1 MDDRTSTKAISESV
15 LANKDLLPTKQ
26 TWNWYNIFAFWMSDV
41 HSAGGYIFAGTLFS
55 LGLAGWQVFVSL
67 IVGIVIIQGLAN
79 IIGVPSQKLAVPFP
93 VISRMTYGVF
103 GANIPAL
110 IRGGIAVVWYG
121 IQTYLASAALMI
133 VVLYEWPDLVSLTE
147 DSILGLSTLGWY
159 CFAAMWFLQTA
170 LFLCNMEAI
179 RRFMDWAGPIVYIA
193 MLVLMVLIVREAA
206 WENISFSL
214 TEKEMSASETIW
226 TMIVGAALVVSY
238 FCGPTLNF
246 GDFSRYAKSPSQMK
260 RGNFWGLPVNFV
272 FFSLIAVVT
281 ISGTPVV
288 FGELIVDPIEVMGRL
303 DNKTAVL
310 ILGLTMLVATV
321 GVNIVANFVSAAFDI
336 SNIFPKYISWRTGGL
351 IASVLSVALLPWNL
365 FSSPEVIH
373 VTVDVLAALIG
384 PVYGILIIDYYYIKR
399 RHVNVH
405 DLYSTSREGTYWYRH
420 GVNWK
425 AVAAL
430 IPAGIASVAAMMLD
444 SGSGIG
450 NFTFFI
456 GAFIAA
462 GVYRW
467 IANGDI
473 IRD

>member
-1 MDDRTSTKAISESV
+1 MDDRTSTQAITESV
-15 LANKDLLPTKQ
+15 LANKDLLPSKQ

-133 VVLYEWPDLVSLTE
+133 VVLYEWPDLVSLTH
-147 DSILGLSTLGWY
+147 DNILGLSTFGWY
-159 CFAAMWFLQTA
+159 CFAAMWVLQTA

-214 TEKEMSASETIW
+214 TEKEMGVSETIW

-288 FGELIVDPIEVMGRL
+288 FGELIVDPIEVMGKL
-303 DNKTAVL
+303 DHKTAVL
-310 ILGLTMLVATV
+310 ILGLTMLIATV

-351 IASVLSVALLPWNL
+351 VASVLSVALLPWNL

-399 RHVNVH
+399 RHVVVH
-405 DLYSTSREGTYWYRH
+405 DLYSTSREGSYWFRH

-467 IANGDI
+467 IANSDI

>member
-1 MDDRTSTKAISESV
+1 
-15 LANKDLLPTKQ
+15 
-26 TWNWYNIFAFWMSDV
+26 
-41 HSAGGYIFAGTLFS
+41 
-55 LGLAGWQVFVSL
+55 
-67 IVGIVIIQGLAN
+67 
-79 IIGVPSQKLAVPFP
+79 
-93 VISRMTYGVF
+93 
-103 GANIPAL
+103 
-110 IRGGIAVVWYG
+110 
-121 IQTYLASAALMI
+121 
-133 VVLYEWPDLVSLTE
+133 
-147 DSILGLSTLGWY
+147 
-159 CFAAMWFLQTA
+159 
-170 LFLCNMEAI
+170 
-179 RRFMDWAGPIVYIA
+179 MDWAGPIAYIA

-214 TEKEMSASETIW
+214 TEKEMGVSETIW

-288 FGELIVDPIEVMGRL
+288 FGELIVDPIEVMGKL

-310 ILGLTMLVATV
+310 ILGLTMLIATV

-351 IASVLSVALLPWNL
+351 VASVLSVALLPWNL

-399 RHVNVH
+399 RHVVVH
-405 DLYSTSREGTYWYRH
+405 DLYSTSREGSYWYRH

-467 IANGDI
+467 IANSDI

>member
-1 MDDRTSTKAISESV
+1 MDDRTSTQALSESV
-15 LANKDLLPTKQ
+15 LANKDLLPSKQ

-133 VVLYEWPDLVSLTE
+133 VVLYEWPDLVSLTH
-147 DSILGLSTLGWY
+147 DNILALSTLGWY
-159 CFAAMWFLQTA
+159 CFAAMWVLQTA

-214 TEKEMSASETIW
+214 TEKEMTASETIW

-288 FGELIVDPIEVMGRL
+288 FGELIVDPIEVMGKL

-310 ILGLTMLVATV
+310 ILGLTMLIATV

-351 IASVLSVALLPWNL
+351 VASVLSVALLPWNL

-399 RHVNVH
+399 RHVVVH
-405 DLYSTSREGTYWYRH
+405 DLYSTSREGSYWYRH

-456 GAFIAA
+456 GAFMAA

-467 IANGDI
+467 IAHSDI

>member
-456 GAFIAA
+456 GAFMAA

-467 IANGDI
+467 IANSDI

>member
-1 MDDRTSTKAISESV
+1 MDDRTSTQAITESV
-15 LANKDLLPTKQ
+15 LANKDLLPSKQ

-133 VVLYEWPDLVSLTE
+133 VVLYEWPDLVSFTH
-147 DSILGLSTLGWY
+147 DNILGLSTLGWY
-159 CFAAMWFLQTA
+159 CFAVMWVLQTA

-214 TEKEMSASETIW
+214 TEKEMGVSETIW

-288 FGELIVDPIEVMGRL
+288 FGELIVDPIEVMGKL

-310 ILGLTMLVATV
+310 ILGLTMLIATV

-351 IASVLSVALLPWNL
+351 VASVLSVALLPWNL

-399 RHVNVH
+399 RHVVVH
-405 DLYSTSREGTYWYRH
+405 DLYSTSREGSYWYRH

-467 IANGDI
+467 IANSDI

>member
-1 MDDRTSTKAISESV
+1 M
-15 LANKDLLPTKQ
+15 
-26 TWNWYNIFAFWMSDV
+26 
-41 HSAGGYIFAGTLFS
+41 
-55 LGLAGWQVFVSL
+55 
-67 IVGIVIIQGLAN
+67 
-79 IIGVPSQKLAVPFP
+79 
-93 VISRMTYGVF
+93 
-103 GANIPAL
+103 
-110 IRGGIAVVWYG
+110 
-121 IQTYLASAALMI
+121 
-133 VVLYEWPDLVSLTE
+133 LYEWPDLVSLTH
-147 DSILGLSTLGWY
+147 DNILGLSTLGWY
-159 CFAAMWFLQTA
+159 CFAAMWVLQTA

-214 TEKEMSASETIW
+214 TEKEMGVSETIW

-238 FCGPTLNF
+238 FCGPTL
-246 GDFSRYAKSPSQMK
+246 
-260 RGNFWGLPVNFV
+260 NFV

-288 FGELIVDPIEVMGRL
+288 FGELIVDPIEVMGKL

-310 ILGLTMLVATV
+310 ILGLTMLIATV

-351 IASVLSVALLPWNL
+351 VASVLSVALLPWNL

-399 RHVNVH
+399 RHVGVH
-405 DLYSTSREGTYWYRH
+405 DLYSTSREGSYWYRH

-467 IANGDI
+467 IANSDI

>member
-1 MDDRTSTKAISESV
+1 MDDRTSTQAITESV
-15 LANKDLLPTKQ
+15 LANKDLLPSKQ

-41 HSAGGYIFAGTLFS
+41 HSAGGYIFAGMLFS

-133 VVLYEWPDLVSLTE
+133 VVLYEWPDLVSFTH
-147 DSILGLSTLGWY
+147 DNILGLSTLGWY
-159 CFAAMWFLQTA
+159 CFAAMWVLQTA

-214 TEKEMSASETIW
+214 TEKEMGVSETIW

-288 FGELIVDPIEVMGRL
+288 FGELIVDPIEVMGKL

-310 ILGLTMLVATV
+310 ILGLTMLIATV

-351 IASVLSVALLPWNL
+351 VASVLSVALLPWNL

-399 RHVNVH
+399 RHVVVH
-405 DLYSTSREGTYWYRH
+405 DLYSTSREGSYWYRH

-467 IANGDI
+467 IANSDI

>member
-1 MDDRTSTKAISESV
+1 
-15 LANKDLLPTKQ
+15 
-26 TWNWYNIFAFWMSDV
+26 MSDV

-133 VVLYEWPDLVSLTE
+133 VVLYEWPDLVSFTH
-147 DSILGLSTLGWY
+147 DNILGLSTLGWY
-159 CFAAMWFLQTA
+159 CFAAMWVLQTA

-214 TEKEMSASETIW
+214 TEKEMGVSETIW

-288 FGELIVDPIEVMGRL
+288 FGELIVDPIEVMGKL

-310 ILGLTMLVATV
+310 ILGLTMLIATV

-351 IASVLSVALLPWNL
+351 VASVLSVALLPWNL

-399 RHVNVH
+399 RHVVVH
-405 DLYSTSREGTYWYRH
+405 DLYSTSREGSYWYRH

-467 IANGDI
+467 IANSDI

>member
-1 MDDRTSTKAISESV
+1 
-15 LANKDLLPTKQ
+15 
-26 TWNWYNIFAFWMSDV
+26 
-41 HSAGGYIFAGTLFS
+41 
-55 LGLAGWQVFVSL
+55 
-67 IVGIVIIQGLAN
+67 
-79 IIGVPSQKLAVPFP
+79 
-93 VISRMTYGVF
+93 
-103 GANIPAL
+103 
-110 IRGGIAVVWYG
+110 
-121 IQTYLASAALMI
+121 
-133 VVLYEWPDLVSLTE
+133 
-147 DSILGLSTLGWY
+147 
-159 CFAAMWFLQTA
+159 MWVLQTA

-214 TEKEMSASETIW
+214 TEKEMCVSETIW

-288 FGELIVDPIEVMGRL
+288 FGELIVDPIEVMGKL

-310 ILGLTMLVATV
+310 ILGLTMLIATV

-336 SNIFPKYISWRTGGL
+336 SNISPKYISWRTGGL
-351 IASVLSVALLPWNL
+351 VASVLSVALLPWNL

-399 RHVNVH
+399 RHVVVH
-405 DLYSTSREGTYWYRH
+405 DLYSTSREGSYWYRH

-430 IPAGIASVAAMMLD
+430 IPAG
-444 SGSGIG
+444 
-450 NFTFFI
+450 
-456 GAFIAA
+456 
-462 GVYRW
+462 VYRW
-467 IANGDI
+467 IANSDI

>member
-1 MDDRTSTKAISESV
+1 
-15 LANKDLLPTKQ
+15 
-26 TWNWYNIFAFWMSDV
+26 
-41 HSAGGYIFAGTLFS
+41 
-55 LGLAGWQVFVSL
+55 
-67 IVGIVIIQGLAN
+67 
-79 IIGVPSQKLAVPFP
+79 
-93 VISRMTYGVF
+93 
-103 GANIPAL
+103 
-110 IRGGIAVVWYG
+110 
-121 IQTYLASAALMI
+121 
-133 VVLYEWPDLVSLTE
+133 
-147 DSILGLSTLGWY
+147 
-159 CFAAMWFLQTA
+159 
-170 LFLCNMEAI
+170 MEAI

-214 TEKEMSASETIW
+214 TEKEMTASETIW

-288 FGELIVDPIEVMGRL
+288 FGELIVDPIEVMGKL

-310 ILGLTMLVATV
+310 ILGLTMLIATV

-351 IASVLSVALLPWNL
+351 VASVLSVALLPWNL

-399 RHVNVH
+399 RHVVVH
-405 DLYSTSREGTYWYRH
+405 DLYSTSREGSYWYRH

-456 GAFIAA
+456 GAFMAA

-467 IANGDI
+467 IAHSDI

>member
-133 VVLYEWPDLVSLTE
+133 VVLYEWPDLVTLTE

>member
-1 MDDRTSTKAISESV
+1 MDDRTSTQAITESV
-15 LANKDLLPTKQ
+15 LANKDLLPSKQ

-133 VVLYEWPDLVSLTE
+133 VVRYEWPDLVSLTH
-147 DSILGLSTLGWY
+147 DNILGLSTLGWY
-159 CFAAMWFLQTA
+159 CFAAMWVLQTA

-214 TEKEMSASETIW
+214 TEKEMGVSETIW

-272 FFSLIAVVT
+272 
-281 ISGTPVV
+281 
-288 FGELIVDPIEVMGRL
+288 
-303 DNKTAVL
+303 
-310 ILGLTMLVATV
+310 
-321 GVNIVANFVSAAFDI
+321 ANFVSAAFDI

-351 IASVLSVALLPWNL
+351 VASVLSVALLPWNL

-399 RHVNVH
+399 RHVVVH
-405 DLYSTSREGTYWYRH
+405 DLYSTSREGSYWYRH

-467 IANGDI
+467 IANSDI

>member
-1 MDDRTSTKAISESV
+1 MDDRTSTKAISDSV

-456 GAFIAA
+456 GAFMAA

-467 IANGDI
+467 IANSDI

>member
-1 MDDRTSTKAISESV
+1 MDDRTSTQAITESV
-15 LANKDLLPTKQ
+15 LANKDLLPSKQ

-133 VVLYEWPDLVSLTE
+133 VVLYEWPDLVSLTH
-147 DSILGLSTLGWY
+147 DNILGLSPLGWF
-159 CFAAMWFLQTA
+159 CFAAMWVLQTA

-214 TEKEMSASETIW
+214 TEKEMSVSETIW

-246 GDFSRYAKSPSQMK
+246 GDFSRYAKSSSQMK

-288 FGELIVDPIEVMGRL
+288 FGELIVDPIEVMGKL

-310 ILGLTMLVATV
+310 ILGLTMLIATV

-351 IASVLSVALLPWNL
+351 AASVLSVALLPWNL

-399 RHVNVH
+399 RHVVVH
-405 DLYSTSREGTYWYRH
+405 DLYSTSREGRYWYRH

-467 IANGDI
+467 IANSDI

>member
-1 MDDRTSTKAISESV
+1 MDDRTSTKAISDSV

-103 GANIPAL
+103 GANMPAL

-456 GAFIAA
+456 GAFMAA

-467 IANGDI
+467 IANSDI

>member
-1 MDDRTSTKAISESV
+1 MDDRTSTQAITESV
-15 LANKDLLPTKQ
+15 LANKDLLPSKQ

-133 VVLYEWPDLVSLTE
+133 VVLYEWPDLVSLTH
-147 DSILGLSTLGWY
+147 DNILCLSTLGWY
-159 CFAAMWFLQTA
+159 CFAAMWVLQTA

-214 TEKEMSASETIW
+214 TEKEMGVSETIW

-288 FGELIVDPIEVMGRL
+288 FGELIVDPIEVMGKL

-310 ILGLTMLVATV
+310 ILGLTMLIATV

-351 IASVLSVALLPWNL
+351 VASVLSVALLPWNL

-399 RHVNVH
+399 RHVVVH
-405 DLYSTSREGTYWYRH
+405 DLYSTSREGSYWYRH

-467 IANGDI
+467 IANSDI

>member
-1 MDDRTSTKAISESV
+1 MDDRTSTQAIRESV
-15 LANKDLLPTKQ
+15 LANKDLLPSKQ

-133 VVLYEWPDLVSLTE
+133 VVLYEWPDLVSLTH
-147 DSILGLSTLGWY
+147 DNILGLSPLGWF
-159 CFAAMWFLQTA
+159 CFAAMWVLQTA

-214 TEKEMSASETIW
+214 TEKEMSVSETIW

-246 GDFSRYAKSPSQMK
+246 GDFSRYAKSSSQMK
-260 RGNFWGLPVNFV
+260 RGNFWG
-272 FFSLIAVVT
+272 
-281 ISGTPVV
+281 
-288 FGELIVDPIEVMGRL
+288 
-303 DNKTAVL
+303 
-310 ILGLTMLVATV
+310 
-321 GVNIVANFVSAAFDI
+321 
-336 SNIFPKYISWRTGGL
+336 FP
-351 IASVLSVALLPWNL
+351 
-365 FSSPEVIH
+365 
-373 VTVDVLAALIG
+373 
-384 PVYGILIIDYYYIKR
+384 
-399 RHVNVH
+399 
-405 DLYSTSREGTYWYRH
+405 STSSSSR
-420 GVNWK
+420 
-425 AVAAL
+425 
-430 IPAGIASVAAMMLD
+430 S
-444 SGSGIG
+444 S
-450 NFTFFI
+450 
-456 GAFIAA
+456 
-462 GVYRW
+462 RW
-467 IANGDI
+467 
-473 IRD
+473 

>member
-214 TEKEMSASETIW
+214 TEKEMSATETIW

-456 GAFIAA
+456 GAFMAA

-467 IANGDI
+467 IANGDV

>member
-1 MDDRTSTKAISESV
+1 MDDRTSTQAIRESV
-15 LANKDLLPTKQ
+15 LANKDLLPSKQ

-133 VVLYEWPDLVSLTE
+133 VVLYEWPDLVSLTH
-147 DSILGLSTLGWY
+147 DNILGLSPLGWF
-159 CFAAMWFLQTA
+159 CFAAMWVLQTA

-214 TEKEMSASETIW
+214 TEKEMSVSETIW

-246 GDFSRYAKSPSQMK
+246 GDFSRYAKSSSQMK

-288 FGELIVDPIEVMGRL
+288 FGELIVDPIEVMGKL

-310 ILGLTMLVATV
+310 ILGLTMLIATV

-351 IASVLSVALLPWNL
+351 AASVLSVALLPWNL

-399 RHVNVH
+399 RHVVVH
-405 DLYSTSREGTYWYRH
+405 DLYSTSREG
-420 GVNWK
+420 
-425 AVAAL
+425 
-430 IPAGIASVAAMMLD
+430 S
-444 SGSGIG
+444 
-450 NFTFFI
+450 
-456 GAFIAA
+456 
-462 GVYRW
+462 
-467 IANGDI
+467 
-473 IRD
+473 

>member
-1 MDDRTSTKAISESV
+1 
-15 LANKDLLPTKQ
+15 
-26 TWNWYNIFAFWMSDV
+26 
-41 HSAGGYIFAGTLFS
+41 
-55 LGLAGWQVFVSL
+55 
-67 IVGIVIIQGLAN
+67 
-79 IIGVPSQKLAVPFP
+79 
-93 VISRMTYGVF
+93 
-103 GANIPAL
+103 
-110 IRGGIAVVWYG
+110 
-121 IQTYLASAALMI
+121 
-133 VVLYEWPDLVSLTE
+133 
-147 DSILGLSTLGWY
+147 
-159 CFAAMWFLQTA
+159 
-170 LFLCNMEAI
+170 
-179 RRFMDWAGPIVYIA
+179 

-214 TEKEMSASETIW
+214 TEKEMTASETIW

-288 FGELIVDPIEVMGRL
+288 FGELIVDPIEVMGKL

-310 ILGLTMLVATV
+310 ILGLTMLIATV

-351 IASVLSVALLPWNL
+351 VASVLSVALLPWNL

-399 RHVNVH
+399 RHVVVH
-405 DLYSTSREGTYWYRH
+405 DLYSTSREGSYWYRH

-456 GAFIAA
+456 GAFMAA

-467 IANGDI
+467 IAHSDI

>member
-1 MDDRTSTKAISESV
+1 
-15 LANKDLLPTKQ
+15 
-26 TWNWYNIFAFWMSDV
+26 
-41 HSAGGYIFAGTLFS
+41 
-55 LGLAGWQVFVSL
+55 
-67 IVGIVIIQGLAN
+67 
-79 IIGVPSQKLAVPFP
+79 
-93 VISRMTYGVF
+93 
-103 GANIPAL
+103 
-110 IRGGIAVVWYG
+110 
-121 IQTYLASAALMI
+121 
-133 VVLYEWPDLVSLTE
+133 
-147 DSILGLSTLGWY
+147 
-159 CFAAMWFLQTA
+159 
-170 LFLCNMEAI
+170 
-179 RRFMDWAGPIVYIA
+179 
-193 MLVLMVLIVREAA
+193 
-206 WENISFSL
+206 
-214 TEKEMSASETIW
+214 
-226 TMIVGAALVVSY
+226 MIVGAALVVSY

-288 FGELIVDPIEVMGRL
+288 FGELIVDPIEVMGKL

-310 ILGLTMLVATV
+310 ILGLTMLIATV

-351 IASVLSVALLPWNL
+351 VASVLSVALLPWNL

-399 RHVNVH
+399 RHVVVH
-405 DLYSTSREGTYWYRH
+405 DLYSTSREGSYWYRH

-467 IANGDI
+467 IANSDI

>member
-1 MDDRTSTKAISESV
+1 MDDRTSTQAITESV
-15 LANKDLLPTKQ
+15 LANKDLLPSKQ

-133 VVLYEWPDLVSLTE
+133 VVLYEWPDLVSFTH
-147 DSILGLSTLGWY
+147 DNILGLSTLGWY
-159 CFAAMWFLQTA
+159 CFAAMWVLQTA

-214 TEKEMSASETIW
+214 TEKEMGVSETIW

-288 FGELIVDPIEVMGRL
+288 FGELIVDPIEVMGKL

-310 ILGLTMLVATV
+310 ILGLTMLIATV

-351 IASVLSVALLPWNL
+351 VASVLSVALLPWNL

-399 RHVNVH
+399 RHVVVH
-405 DLYSTSREGTYWYRH
+405 DLYSTSREGSYWYRH

-467 IANGDI
+467 IANSDI

>member
-1 MDDRTSTKAISESV
+1 
-15 LANKDLLPTKQ
+15 
-26 TWNWYNIFAFWMSDV
+26 
-41 HSAGGYIFAGTLFS
+41 
-55 LGLAGWQVFVSL
+55 
-67 IVGIVIIQGLAN
+67 
-79 IIGVPSQKLAVPFP
+79 
-93 VISRMTYGVF
+93 
-103 GANIPAL
+103 
-110 IRGGIAVVWYG
+110 
-121 IQTYLASAALMI
+121 
-133 VVLYEWPDLVSLTE
+133 
-147 DSILGLSTLGWY
+147 
-159 CFAAMWFLQTA
+159 MWVLQTA

-214 TEKEMSASETIW
+214 TEKEMGVSETIW

-288 FGELIVDPIEVMGRL
+288 FGELIVDPIEVMGKL

-310 ILGLTMLVATV
+310 ILGLTMLIATV

-351 IASVLSVALLPWNL
+351 VASVLSVALLPWNL

-399 RHVNVH
+399 RHVVVH
-405 DLYSTSREGTYWYRH
+405 DLYSTSREGSYWYRH

-467 IANGDI
+467 IANSDI

>member
-1 MDDRTSTKAISESV
+1 MDDRTSTQAIRESV
-15 LANKDLLPTKQ
+15 LANKDLLPSKQ

-55 LGLAGWQVFVSL
+55 LGMAGWQVFVSL

-133 VVLYEWPDLVSLTE
+133 VVLYEWPDHVSLTH
-147 DSILGLSTLGWY
+147 DNILGLSTLGWY
-159 CFAAMWFLQTA
+159 CFAAMWVLQTA

-214 TEKEMSASETIW
+214 TEKEMCVSETIW

-272 FFSLIAVVT
+272 FFSLVAVVT

-288 FGELIVDPIEVMGRL
+288 FGELIVDPIEVMGKL
-303 DNKTAVL
+303 DNKTVVL
-310 ILGLTMLVATV
+310 ILGLTMLIATV

-351 IASVLSVALLPWNL
+351 VASVLSVALFPWNL

-399 RHVNVH
+399 RHVVVH
-405 DLYSTSREGTYWYRH
+405 DLYSTSREGSYWYRH

-425 AVAAL
+425 SVAAL
-430 IPAGIASVAAMMLD
+430 IPAGIVSVAVMMLD
-444 SGSGIG
+444 SGNGIG

-456 GAFIAA
+456 GSFIAA

-467 IANGDI
+467 IANSDI

>member
-1 MDDRTSTKAISESV
+1 
-15 LANKDLLPTKQ
+15 
-26 TWNWYNIFAFWMSDV
+26 
-41 HSAGGYIFAGTLFS
+41 
-55 LGLAGWQVFVSL
+55 
-67 IVGIVIIQGLAN
+67 
-79 IIGVPSQKLAVPFP
+79 
-93 VISRMTYGVF
+93 
-103 GANIPAL
+103 
-110 IRGGIAVVWYG
+110 
-121 IQTYLASAALMI
+121 
-133 VVLYEWPDLVSLTE
+133 
-147 DSILGLSTLGWY
+147 
-159 CFAAMWFLQTA
+159 
-170 LFLCNMEAI
+170 
-179 RRFMDWAGPIVYIA
+179 MDWAGPIVYIA

-214 TEKEMSASETIW
+214 TEKEMGVSETIW

-288 FGELIVDPIEVMGRL
+288 FGELIVDPIEVMGKL

-310 ILGLTMLVATV
+310 ILGLTMLIATV

-351 IASVLSVALLPWNL
+351 VASVLSVALLPWNL

-399 RHVNVH
+399 RHVVVH
-405 DLYSTSREGTYWYRH
+405 DLYSTSREGSYWYRH

-467 IANGDI
+467 IANSDI